1 MRRKY
6 TPKISTVLMKPQGG
20 AIPKQGALDETI
32 LAKFGLAFWES
43 PLEIWSLPIV
53 KHEVEV
59 FMNLKH
65 M

>member
-1 MRRKY
+1 
-6 TPKISTVLMKPQGG
+6 MKPQGG